1 MKKKLLL
8 TLIMLLFPLGVFAST
23 NTTPRTEDDLRVDS
37 WVTVTDDN
45 KNNILSTPS
54 VNAEEKVYDFAN
66 LYTDA
71 EEKEIYNRILKFIDE
86 RKLDLVVVTIDKN
99 PKGSAMVYAD
109 DFYDYNS
116 FGLNETRDGV
126 LFLVDMD
133 TRELW
138 ISGTGYGKNKYYDEK
153 INMILDKTFQ
163 DFSDKKYYEGTLNVI
178 KTMDSYYDLEY
189 NGYEEYESK
198 TYTDYLKEILI
209 ATGIVTIIVML
220 ILVSKNKMV
229 NVATSSREYLDK
241 GTKQVKLVKNQL
253 IDRHVTKTEIVH
265 YDSDNH
271 HSSGGGF
278 SGGGGHIS
286 SSGSFHSGGGH
297 RF

>member
-8 TLIMLLFPLGVFAST
+8 TLILLLFPFGVFAST
-23 NTTPRTEDDLRVDS
+23 NTTPRTSEDLRVDS
-37 WVTVTDDN
+37 WVTVTNENRD
-45 KNNILSTPS
+45 NILSTPS
-54 VNAEEKVYDFAN
+54 VNAEEKIYDFAN
-66 LYTDA
+66 LYTDE
-71 EEKEIYNRILKFIDE
+71 EEKEIYNSILKFIDE

-138 ISGTGYGKNKYYDEK
+138 ISGTGEGKNKYDDQK
-153 INMILDKTFQ
+153 INMILDETFQ
-163 DFSDKKYYEGTLNVI
+163 DFSNKQYYNGTLNVI
-178 KTMDSYYDLEY
+178 KTMDSYYDLGY
-189 NGYEEYESK
+189 NNYEEYESK
-198 TYTDYLKEILI
+198 TYVDYLKEILI
-209 ATGIVTIIVML
+209 ATGIVTIIVMI
-220 ILVSKNKMV
+220 ILVNKNKMV
-229 NVATSSREYLDK
+229 TVATSSREYLDK
-241 GTKQVKLVKNQL
+241 DTKQVKLVKNQL
-253 IDRHVTKTEIVH
+253 IDRHVVKSEIVH
-265 YDSDNH
+265 YDSNNH